1 MGFVPVKFG
10 LPDAPGRKLDGG
22 NAFEFTPPPFAIP
35 LSQTADFSN
44 GSANGDGFD
53 VRNLAEYFEAH

>member
-1 MGFVPVKFG
+1 
-10 LPDAPGRKLDGG
+10 LDGG